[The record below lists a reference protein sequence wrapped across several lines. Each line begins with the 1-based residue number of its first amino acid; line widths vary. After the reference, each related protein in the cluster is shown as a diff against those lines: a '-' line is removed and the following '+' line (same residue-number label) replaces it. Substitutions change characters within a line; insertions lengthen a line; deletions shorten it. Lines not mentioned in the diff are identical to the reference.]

1 MNGVTGIALVLG
13 CGGALCAVSQDAP
26 PERQMNVTQGP
37 ELVFTR
43 PPADIM
49 PALAGA
55 TATGENG
62 RIGSELVFWGYR
74 QADGRRVFFFACA
87 PKPNFDCKERVLAV
101 CPLATTVLATD
112 EESGTVVRRTCRNV
126 TVAVPGDLRPGCE
139 DRVESVP
146 MAVGLVSCG

>member
-1 MNGVTGIALVLG
+1 MNGVTRIALVLG
-13 CGGALCAVSQDAP
+13 CAGAFCAASQEP
-26 PERQMNVTQGP
+26 TPERQMNVTQGP
-37 ELVFTR
+37 EVVFTR
-43 PPADIM
+43 PATDIL

-62 RIGSELVFWGYR
+62 RIGTELVFWGYR

-87 PKPNFDCKERVLAV
+87 PKPDFDCGERVLAV
-101 CPLATTVLATD
+101 CPVATTVLATG
-112 EESGTVVRRTCRNV
+112 EENGTVVRRTCRNV
-126 TVAVPGDLRPGCE
+126 AVAVPGDLRPGCE